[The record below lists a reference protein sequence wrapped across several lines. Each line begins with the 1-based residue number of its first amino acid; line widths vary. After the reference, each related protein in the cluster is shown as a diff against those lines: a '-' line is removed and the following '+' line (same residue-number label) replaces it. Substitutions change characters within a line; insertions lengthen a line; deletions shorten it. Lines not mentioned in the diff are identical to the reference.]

1 MKTRRAFFW
10 SATGQV
16 FSFAF
21 NFAGT
26 VVVARL
32 LSPLEMGIF
41 VIGAAT
47 IGLISGFTSLGVGSY
62 VVREPELTDEILDT
76 AFTLNAILALGLASV
91 VALVGQVSEWVLG
104 SAQAGNVLM
113 VLAVTPALG
122 VFTFRPATLMQR
134 NMEFKTIALISTT
147 AALLGT
153 GVTVATAFAGAS
165 YMAPAWGS
173 LAMGVVTLV
182 GYLATGSRYIGFSV
196 GLTNWREITTFGLR
210 MVTITG
216 AATIS
221 NRLADIGLGRLQSL
235 QALGLYSRAST
246 LCGQIFDNV
255 YGTATR
261 VVFVHL
267 SEENRRTGEI
277 GESFMRS
284 FRMITAVMW
293 PLLFGLAML
302 SPVVIHTI
310 YGEKWIAAAG
320 PLSIILIAQVIT
332 LGFGMNWELFVI
344 RNETALQTKIE
355 LYRNVIGLCVF
366 LVGCMFSLT
375 LAALGKV
382 CDALVGLALYRR
394 HVLRLSGLA
403 QHQITRAYYE
413 GALLSFV
420 AVLPSGFLMAYE
432 RWSEHTSLAVVAAAV
447 ALGVAMWAACVFWLR
462 HPLVDEFAV
471 LRRAALRFLSDKT
484 AGSRNVA

>member
-1 MKTRRAFFW
+1 VKTRRAFFW
-10 SATGQV
+10 SAIGQV

-47 IGLISGFTSLGVGSY
+47 IGLISGLTSLGVGSY

-76 AFTLNAILALGLASV
+76 AFTLNAILALGLASL

-113 VLAVTPALG
+113 VLAITPALG
-122 VFTFRPATLMQR
+122 IFTFRPATLMQR
-134 NMEFKTIALISTT
+134 NMEFKTIALISTS
-147 AALLGT
+147 AALIGT
-153 GVTVATAFAGAS
+153 AVTIASAFAGAS

-173 LAMGVVTLV
+173 LTMAVVSLV
-182 GYLATGSRYIGFSV
+182 GYLITGSRYIGFSV
-196 GLTNWREITTFGLR
+196 GLANWREITTFGLR

-246 LCGQIFDNV
+246 LSSQIFDNV

-277 GESFMRS
+277 GESFLRS
-284 FRMITAVMW
+284 FRMITAFMW

-355 LYRNVIGLCVF
+355 LYRNVIGLSVF
-366 LVGCMFSLT
+366 LVGCTFSLT
-375 LAALGKV
+375 LAAVGKV
-382 CDALVGLALYRR
+382 CDALIGLALYRR
-394 HVLRLSGLA
+394 HVLRLSGLS
-403 QHQITRAYYE
+403 QPQINRAYCE
-413 GALLSFV
+413 GGLLSFA
-420 AVLPSGFLMAYE
+420 AVLPSGVLMACE
-432 RWSEHTSLAVVAAAV
+432 RWSENTSLAIVAGAV
-447 ALGVAMWAACVFWLR
+447 ALGVAMWAACLLWLR
-462 HPLVDEFAV
+462 HPLIDELAV
-471 LRRAALRFLSDKT
+471 LRRAALRLLSEKT